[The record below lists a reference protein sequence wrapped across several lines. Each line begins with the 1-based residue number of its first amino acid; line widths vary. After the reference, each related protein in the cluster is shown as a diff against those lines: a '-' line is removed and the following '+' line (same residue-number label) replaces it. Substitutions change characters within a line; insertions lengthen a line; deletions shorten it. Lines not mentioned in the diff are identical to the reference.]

1 MNLILCCGNATLR
14 ERWFSALHTH
24 YATYQASSLEDLRTL
39 VAQQRSFDL
48 LFVHRILV
56 DPEIVAYIRNR
67 RPLCK
72 LFILSD
78 RPDDEEGLAFVR
90 QGVIGYANS
99 YIGAERLQEAAHAV
113 ASGSVWINQQL
124 MQRLIAQSST
134 TQRQRQDTGL
144 ETGRRQALRALS
156 DREYQIALLVA
167 EGLSNLEIAEQLAI
181 AERTV
186 KAHLGAVYAKT
197 ATRGRLGLA
206 LLVNQTP
213 AAADAPPATA
223 A

>member
-1 MNLILCCGNATLR
+1 MNLILCCGNTTLR
-14 ERWFSALHTH
+14 ERWFSALQSH
-24 YATYQASSLEDLRTL
+24 YATFQASSLQDLRVL
-39 VAQQRSFDL
+39 VAQQLSFDL

-67 RPLCK
+67 QPHCK

-78 RPDDEEGLAFVR
+78 RPDDEEGLAFIR

-113 ASGSVWINQQL
+113 ASGSVWIHQQL
-124 MQRLIAQSST
+124 MQRLIAQSAAHSHD
-134 TQRQRQDTGL
+134 Q
-144 ETGRRQALRALS
+144 ETGQENARRQALRTLS

-181 AERTV
+181 TERTV

-206 LLVNQTP
+206 LLVNQAP
-213 AAADAPPATA
+213 AVEDVPPVAAA
-223 A
+223 